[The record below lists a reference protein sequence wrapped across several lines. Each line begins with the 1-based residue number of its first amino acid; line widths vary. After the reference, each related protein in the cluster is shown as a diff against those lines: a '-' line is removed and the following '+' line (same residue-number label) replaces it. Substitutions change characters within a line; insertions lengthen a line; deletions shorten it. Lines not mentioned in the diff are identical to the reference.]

1 MRKKKECI
9 AMLLAGGQGSRLG
22 ALTRHIAKPAV
33 SFGGKYRIIDFP
45 LSNCANSKIDT
56 VGVLTQYRPY
66 LLNSYIGTGSAWD
79 LDAGG
84 GGVSILPPY
93 ATEKGGE
100 WYKGTADAIYQNL
113 AYIELY
119 DPDYVL
125 ILSGDHLYRMDYR
138 KMLHRH
144 IEAGAE
150 LTVSV
155 MEVPIEEA
163 SRFGI
168 VTTDGDGRITKFT
181 EKPKRPDSNLASMGI
196 YVFSTA
202 VLREALARDS
212 ADPASS
218 HDFGKDVIPTLLREG
233 AKLYSYRFSGF
244 WRDIGTIQSYHETS
258 MELLD
263 PEPGFDLLADE
274 FPVRSR
280 ENIQPPQYIGPEGC
294 VRECFVGNGSR
305 IFGAAQHSILSINS
319 YIGEGARVRDSVLL
333 PGARVERGATVTRA
347 ILGEGAVVAEGA
359 SFGSENLDIEI
370 AVAGNGAVVEQ

>member
-1 MRKKKECI
+1 M
-9 AMLLAGGQGSRLG
+9 
-22 ALTRHIAKPAV
+22 
-33 SFGGKYRIIDFP
+33 
-45 LSNCANSKIDT
+45 
-56 VGVLTQYRPY
+56 
-66 LLNSYIGTGSAWD
+66 
-79 LDAGG
+79 
-84 GGVSILPPY
+84 
-93 ATEKGGE
+93 
-100 WYKGTADAIYQNL
+100 
-113 AYIELY
+113 
-119 DPDYVL
+119 
-125 ILSGDHLYRMDYR
+125 
-138 KMLHRH
+138 
-144 IEAGAE
+144 
-150 LTVSV
+150 
-155 MEVPIEEA
+155 
-163 SRFGI
+163 
-168 VTTDGDGRITKFT
+168 
-181 EKPKRPDSNLASMGI
+181 
-196 YVFSTA
+196 
-202 VLREALARDS
+202 
-212 ADPASS
+212 
-218 HDFGKDVIPTLLREG
+218 IPTLLREG